1 MNVRRLIKLFNEGGL
16 LKLFSLGFI
25 IFGFGKVFQ
34 ILLFVLIARYL
45 SQADFGKF
53 SLALSL
59 SFIVSIFIVLAI
71 PSAGMR
77 LVATFD
83 GRKNWPVLKGYL
95 KFATSWILL
104 ISICS
109 SLILLI
115 LHLLIT
121 EGNLKDIFLLL
132 ASLLPLIA
140 IGVSRAGLMRGFN
153 SMVGALLPTEIIV
166 PLLAM
171 AFIIILNS
179 DNLMAVAMCY
189 ILALILAEIFGGLLL
204 MRRLPEGLSDIKARY
219 EIREWLSI
227 SLPIQASSIA
237 RIVLQRSDLIFVGMF
252 AGLEASAIYA
262 VGQRLAQAVQ
272 VIGRVSNNAVSPLLA
287 REYHSDNPKSVLVL
301 VRKSCIINIF
311 IAVPVVIFLS
321 LAAPY
326 AVKLFGPNYSAS
338 APILIALCIG
348 QLSNAVFN
356 PVNQALNMT
365 DLERVQLSIV
375 ALTSL
380 LALIILPLSA
390 IYFGAF
396 GTAIATASLF
406 CFLNLTSYFVG
417 FRLLCARIE
426 SMH

>member
-1 MNVRRLIKLFNEGGL
+1 MNVRKLIKLFNEGGL

-34 ILLFVLIARYL
+34 ILLFILVARYL

-53 SLALSL
+53 SLAISMSHIL
-59 SFIVSIFIVLAI
+59 SIFIVLAI

-77 LVATFD
+77 LVATFE
-83 GRKNWPVLKGYL
+83 GRKNWPILKGYL
-95 KFATSWILL
+95 KFAISWVLL

-109 SLILLI
+109 SLILLVA
-115 LHLLIT
+115 HLLIT
-121 EGNLKDIFLLL
+121 QNNLKDICLLL
-132 ASLLPLIA
+132 STILPLIA

-153 SMVGALLPTEIIV
+153 SMVGALLPTEIFV

-171 AFIIILNS
+171 AFIVILNS
-179 DNLMAVAMCY
+179 DNLIIVAMCY
-189 ILALILAEIFGGLLL
+189 VFGLILAEVFGGFLL
-204 MRRLPEGLSDIKARY
+204 MRRLPDSLSDVKAQY
-219 EIREWLSI
+219 EIRDWLSI

-287 REYHSDNPKSVLVL
+287 REYHSENPNNVLVL
-301 VRKSCIINIF
+301 VKKSCLINII
-311 IAVPVVIFLS
+311 IAVPTVIFLS
-321 LAAPY
+321 IASPY
-326 AVKLFGPNYSAS
+326 IVKLFGPNYAAS
-338 APILIALCIG
+338 GPILIILCIG

-365 DLERVQLSIV
+365 DLEKVQLSIV
-375 ALTSL
+375 AVTSV
-380 LALIILPLSA
+380 LALIILPVSA
-390 IYFGAF
+390 IYFGAL

-406 CFLNLTSYFVG
+406 CFLNLTSYLVG
-417 FRLLCARIE
+417 FKLLKTRIE
-426 SMH
+426 AKR